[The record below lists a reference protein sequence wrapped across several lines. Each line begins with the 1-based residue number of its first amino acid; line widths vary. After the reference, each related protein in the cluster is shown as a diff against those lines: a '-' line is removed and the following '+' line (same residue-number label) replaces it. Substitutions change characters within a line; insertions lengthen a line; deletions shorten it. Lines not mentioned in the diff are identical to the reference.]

1 VLAVAEH
8 YNGVAAQNLSGN
20 AVRRLQARRYQLFFA
35 FLAMTS
41 RCEVAEGSP
50 PKTVSFIREVAPI
63 LVGACQACHGP
74 KTAESNYRLDTF
86 ERLMRPGDF
95 GTAPVTAENLDDSE
109 IYQLISDDDPHV
121 RMPNNGGRL
130 VDSQIQTIANWIRQG
145 AKFDGQNAATP
156 LRDLIPRDLP
166 HAAAPEIYPAAIPIT
181 AMAFTSDGSRLIV
194 GGYHEVL
201 IWDLAAAKLV
211 ARVGN
216 IPQRTFGLAFN
227 TDSSLLAVAGGSP
240 GVAGEVRLI
249 SWQSGPNPDAKP
261 KVLATQEDVFF
272 DVAFRPDGKQLVA
285 GGADGSVRVF
295 DLPVGLE
302 TLKINGH
309 SDWVTAVCYS
319 PDGKLIA
326 TASRDKTA
334 KVFDAK
340 TGNLVTT
347 HSAHDAP
354 VRAVAFAP
362 DGTSVI
368 SAVGRQISI
377 WSVKDSKPVG
387 EMISFE
393 NDVYALLIESEN
405 VLGASSD
412 RSVRQFKLK
421 DQTLIRSLAP
431 HPAWVLSL
439 AFHQASH
446 RLAAGCLDGT
456 VTIWNL
462 ESGTKLEQFLAV
474 PVVELSKK

>member
-1 VLAVAEH
+1 M
-8 YNGVAAQNLSGN
+8 
-20 AVRRLQARRYQLFFA
+20 RRFPARCPLFFA
-35 FLAMTS
+35 FLAMFP
-41 RCEVAEGSP
+41 RWGVAEGGP
-50 PKTVSFIREVAPI
+50 LKPVSFIREVAPI
-63 LVGACQACHGP
+63 LVGTCQACHGQ

-86 ERLMRPGDF
+86 EKLMRPGDF
-95 GTAPVTAENLDDSE
+95 GAAPVTAANLDDSE
-109 IYQLISDDDPHV
+109 IYQLITEDDPHA

-145 AKFDGQNAATP
+145 AKFDGQNAAAP
-156 LRDLIPRDLP
+156 LRDQIPRDIAQP
-166 HAAAPEIYPAAIPIT
+166 AAPESYPTAIPIT
-181 AMAFTSDGSRLIV
+181 AMAFTSDGSKLVV
-194 GGYHEVL
+194 GGYHELL
-201 IWDLAAAKLV
+201 IWDPATTKLV

-216 IPQRTFGLAFN
+216 IPQRTLGLAFN
-227 TDSSLLAVAGGSP
+227 ADSSLLAVAGGSP

-249 SWQSGPNPDAKP
+249 PWHDGPKRDAKP
-261 KVLATQEDVFF
+261 EILATQEDVFF

-285 GGADGSVRVF
+285 SGADGSVRVF
-295 DLPVGLE
+295 DLPAVVE
-302 TLKINGH
+302 RLKINGH

-340 TGNLVTT
+340 TGNLLVT
-347 HSAHDAP
+347 HSGHDAP
-354 VRAVAFAP
+354 VRAVAFVP

-368 SAVGRQISI
+368 SAGGNRIRI
-377 WSVKDSKPVG
+377 WSVQDSKPVG
-387 EMISFE
+387 EMTGFE
-393 NDVYALLIESEN
+393 NDVYTLLTAGES
-405 VLGASSD
+405 VVGASAD

-421 DQTLIRSLAP
+421 DRTLIRSLAP

-439 AFHQASH
+439 AWHQASH

-462 ESGTKLEQFLAV
+462 ESGTKLQQFLAI
-474 PVVELSKK
+474 PVVEQPKN